1 MHRTRL
7 RGWASESG
15 PRLVYLCLAFG
26 VLTSVRLVTDWLAA
40 IGHTACGCFRLVF
53 HAAGGATFSGKSQ
66 LAKKTDRRKGDI
78 HLWDCS
84 IQ

>member
-26 VLTSVRLVTDWLAA
+26 VPATVRLVTDWLAA
-40 IGHTACGCFRLVF
+40 IGHTECGYFF
-53 HAAGGATFSGKSQ
+53 G
-66 LAKKTDRRKGDI
+66 
-78 HLWDCS
+78 
-84 IQ
+84 